1 MIMNKIV
8 VAAAGIL
15 LCFVVASFGQDDL
28 KPWEKYGLSQTEWKM
43 VQDNK
48 IPTSKVE
55 ELLGAGISVGEYIKK
70 PWKDLGLTEGDWI
83 EKHRNGLSSYDIE
96 LEMNATGHAVKS
108 DTANKP

>member
-8 VAAAGIL
+8 VIAAGIL
-15 LCFVVASFGQDDL
+15 MCFFVASFGQDNL

-43 VQDNK
+43 VQVNK

-55 ELLGAGISVGEYIKK
+55 ELLGAGISVGEYVKK
-70 PWKDLGLTEGDWI
+70 PWEELGLTEGDWI

-96 LEMNATGHAVKS
+96 LEMKATGRTVKS